1 MGIVKGFIGY
11 FIKYPVAVNIFII
24 GFLLFGF
31 LGYQKMNSSFFPL
44 ADAKTIQITVA
55 YPGASPEEVEEG
67 IVEKIERNLKGI
79 EGIDRVSSI
88 SQENSAT
95 ISIETLSDFDINVI
109 LDEVK
114 NAVDRIASF
123 PNNIEPPVIES
134 VLPTRPAISFIVS
147 GNDIPLRI
155 LKEYAQT
162 IEDDLLRIEGISQ
175 IELSGFPDEE
185 IEVAI
190 SEEKM
195 RGYDLTFEEVAKSVG
210 EANIIL
216 SGGSIKTRDEEFLI
230 RADNKGYMADE
241 LNNIVIKA
249 TIDGSKVYLKDIAE
263 LSDSFEESPDRL
275 FYNGEQAVQID
286 LKNTNSED
294 LIGSVESVKEYI
306 STFNSSHENIQ
317 LKETFNT
324 ADLVQDRISLLLEN
338 ALVGM
343 VLVLL
348 ILSFFLRPTVAFWVA
363 FGLPISFF
371 GMFVLLPNYGVT
383 LNMLSMFGMILVIGI
398 LVDDGI
404 VIAEN
409 IYNRREKGD
418 SPIKAA
424 VLGTIDVL
432 KPILSAIA
440 TTILAFSI
448 FFFLDGQI
456 GDFFEDIALVITLT
470 LLVSLVEALLILPS
484 HLAHSKDMKD
494 INKVSWF
501 NKYGEQLMIYLR
513 DKIYS
518 PLYRISLQNQFL
530 TFSVLFFLFLLTLGA
545 LSGGIIKLTFFPTTA
560 SDQIV
565 ATINTPKGTSEKI
578 TDSIASYVE
587 NQVWLVNE
595 DLGWNEVGETHVQG
609 TIKRLGPSSSSST
622 VTINLSPSETRSIS
636 SVEITDKIRE
646 AVGYQ
651 SLVEKLT
658 FNSGANVGG
667 APISISL
674 QGKDF
679 NEIEEAKN
687 HVLNELR
694 KNPNV
699 KDITDSSP
707 KGIKEIN
714 LKLKENAQLLGLSYS
729 GLMGQVRN
737 AFFGNEVQR
746 VQRGQDEVKIWVR
759 YSKKNRSTVN
769 AINSIEIKT
778 PNGRVPLSQ
787 VATYTIERGETAI
800 NHLDGM
806 REVTI
811 EADVA
816 SPKVSATEIMQDLR
830 TRVTKDIA
838 SKFPEVTVSAEGQN
852 REAMKIARS
861 AASVFP
867 ATLFLIYVVIVFT
880 FRSFSQPFILLALV
894 PFSLIGAAWGHYLH
908 GFSMSILSYLGIIGL
923 IGIVVND
930 GLVFTN
936 KFNAFLKEGLSF
948 DQALYETGRAR
959 FRAIFLTSITT
970 IAGLAPLML
979 ERSLQAQFLIPMAI
993 SIAYGIAVATILT
1006 LFLLPIFLSATNSIK
1021 VAFRQWRTGKKPTR
1035 EEVERAIIEL
1045 KVENVEV

>member
-1 MGIVKGFIGY
+1 
-11 FIKYPVAVNIFII
+11 
-24 GFLLFGF
+24 
-31 LGYQKMNSSFFPL
+31 MNSSFFPL

-55 YPGASPEEVEEG
+55 YPGASPAEVEEG

-79 EGIDRVSSI
+79 GGIDRVSSI
-88 SQENSAT
+88 SQENSAS
-95 ISIETLSDFDINVI
+95 IIIETLSDFDINII

-114 NAVDRIASF
+114 NAVDKIPSF
-123 PNNIEPPVIES
+123 PKTIEPPVIES
-134 VLPTRPAISFIVS
+134 ILPTRAAISFIVT
-147 GNDIPLRI
+147 GKDIPLRI
-155 LKEYAQT
+155 LKAHAQDV
-162 IEDDLLRIEGISQ
+162 EDDLLRNKGISQ

-190 SEEKM
+190 SEERM
-195 RGYDLTFEEVAKSVG
+195 RGYDLTFEEVAQSVS
-210 EANIIL
+210 EANIVL
-216 SGGSIKTRDEEFLI
+216 SGGSIKTEDEEFLI
-230 RADNKGYMADE
+230 RADNKGYMAGE
-241 LNNIVIKA
+241 LKDIVVKSSLN
-249 TIDGSKVYLKDIAE
+249 GSKVYLRDIAI
-263 LSDSFEESPDRL
+263 LRDSFEESPDRL
-275 FYNGEQAVQID
+275 FYNGQQAVQID
-286 LKNTNSED
+286 VKNSNSED
-294 LIGSVESVKEYI
+294 LIGSVETVKEYI
-306 STFNSSHENIQ
+306 SDFNAAHDNIQ
-317 LKETFNT
+317 LTETFNT

-343 VLVLL
+343 VLVLI
-348 ILSFFLRPTVAFWVA
+348 ILSFFLRPTVALWVA

-409 IYNRREKGD
+409 IYSRREKGD
-418 SPIKAA
+418 NPFKAA

-440 TTILAFSI
+440 TTILAFSV

-456 GDFFEDIALVITLT
+456 GDFFEDIAVVITLT
-470 LLVSLVEALLILPS
+470 LLVSLIEALLILPS

-494 INKVSWF
+494 IGKVSKF
-501 NKYGEQLMIYLR
+501 NQYGEQFMTYLR
-513 DKIYS
+513 DKVYS
-518 PLYRISLQNQFL
+518 PVYQKSLQNRFL
-530 TFSVLFFLFLLTLGA
+530 SFSVILFLFLLTLGA
-545 LSGGIIKLTFFPTTA
+545 ISGGLIKLTFFPTNA

-565 ATINTPKGTSEKI
+565 TTINTPKGTSEQI

-587 NQVWLVNE
+587 DKVWEINT
-595 DLGWNEVGETHVQG
+595 DLGSNEVGESHVKA
-609 TIKRLGPSSSSST
+609 TIKRLGPESST
-622 VTINLSPSETRSIS
+622 STVIINLSPSETRSIS
-636 SVEITDKIRE
+636 SVAITDRIRK
-646 AVGYQ
+646 AVGEL

-658 FNSGANVGG
+658 FNSGSNVGG
-667 APISISL
+667 APISMSL
-674 QGKDF
+674 QGKDINKINKAKALVF
-679 NEIEEAKN
+679 EELK
-687 HVLNELR
+687 

-714 LKLKENAQLLGLSYS
+714 LKLKQNAQLLGLSYS
-729 GLMGQVRN
+729 GLMNQVRN

-746 VQRGQDEVKIWVR
+746 IQRGQDEVKIWVR
-759 YSKKNRSTVN
+759 YKRENRSS
-769 AINSIEIKT
+769 INDIGSIEIKT

-811 EADVA
+811 EADIA
-816 SPKVSATEIMQDLR
+816 NPKISSTEIMRDLR
-830 TRVTKDIA
+830 TRVASDIQ
-838 SKFPEVTVSAEGQN
+838 SKYPEVKVTAEGQN
-852 REAMKIARS
+852 REASKIADS
-861 AASVFP
+861 AAAVFP
-867 ATLFLIYVVIVFT
+867 AILFLIYVVIVFA
-880 FRSFSQPFILLALV
+880 FRSFSQPLILLALV

-936 KFNAFLKEGLSF
+936 KFNSFLKEGLPY
-948 DQALYETGRAR
+948 DEALYETGRAR
-959 FRAIFLTSITT
+959 FRAIFLTSVTT

-1006 LFLLPIFLSATNSIK
+1006 LFLLPIFLSVVNDTK
-1021 VAFRQWRTGKKPTR
+1021 VLVRQLRTGKKPTR
-1035 EEVERAIIEL
+1035 EEVERAIKEL

>member
-1 MGIVKGFIGY
+1 MKGFISH
-11 FIKYPVAVNIFII
+11 FIKYPVAVNIFIV
-24 GFLLFGF
+24 GFLIFGF

-44 ADAKTIQITVA
+44 ADAKTIQISIT

-79 EGIDRVSSI
+79 SGIDRVSSI
-88 SQENSAT
+88 SQENNAS
-95 ISIETLSDFDINVI
+95 IIIETLSDFDINII

-114 NAVDRIASF
+114 NAVDRIPSF
-123 PNNIEPPVIES
+123 PNTIEPPVIES
-134 VLPTRPAISFIVS
+134 VLPTRPAISFIIT
-147 GNDIPLRI
+147 GKEIPLRI
-155 LKEYAQT
+155 LKQYAQE

-195 RGYDLTFEEVAKSVG
+195 RSYNLSFEEVAQSVA
-210 EANIIL
+210 EANIIV
-216 SGGSIKTRDEEFLI
+216 SGGSIKTEDEEFLI
-230 RADNKGYMADE
+230 RANNKGYEANE
-241 LNNIVIKA
+241 LKNIVVKS
-249 TIDGSKVYLKDIAE
+249 TIEGSKVYLKDIAI
-263 LSDSFEESPDRL
+263 LKDSFDENPDKI
-275 FYNGEQAVQID
+275 FYNGQQAVQID

-294 LIGSVESVKEYI
+294 LISSVETVKNYI
-306 STFNSSHENIQ
+306 FNFNTSHENIQ

-324 ADLVQDRISLLLEN
+324 ADLVQGRISLLLEN

-343 VLVLL
+343 LLVLI

-371 GMFVLLPNYGVT
+371 GMFILLPNYGVT

-409 IYNRREKGD
+409 IYSRREKGD

-424 VLGTIDVL
+424 VRGTMEVL

-440 TTILAFSI
+440 TTILAFSV

-470 LLVSLVEALLILPS
+470 LSVSLIEALLILPS

-494 INKVSWF
+494 IYKVSRF
-501 NKYGEQLMIYLR
+501 NRYGERFMDYLR
-513 DKIYS
+513 DKVYS
-518 PLYRISLQNQFL
+518 PLYKKSLQNKFL
-530 TFSVLFFLFLLTLGA
+530 SFSILLFLFLLTLGA
-545 LSGGIIKLTFFPTTA
+545 LSGGIIKLTFFPTNA
-560 SDQIV
+560 SDQIIT
-565 ATINTPKGTSEKI
+565 TINTAKGTSERI

-587 NQVWLVNE
+587 DKVWEINE
-595 DLGWNEVGETHVQG
+595 KLPNNEIGGSHVIG
-609 TIKRLGPSSSSST
+609 TIKRVGPTGSSSSI
-622 VTINLSPSETRSIS
+622 TINLSPSETRTIS
-636 SVEITDKIRE
+636 SVEITNEIRK
-646 AVGYQ
+646 AVGT
-651 SLVEKLT
+651 LPILEKLS

-674 QGKDF
+674 QGKDIDKINRAKEMVF
-679 NEIEEAKN
+679 EELKKN
-687 HVLNELR
+687 
-694 KNPNV
+694 KNV

-714 LKLKENAQLLGLSYS
+714 LKLKENAQLLGLSFS
-729 GLMGQVRN
+729 GFMGQVRN

-746 VQRGQDEVKIWVR
+746 IQRGQDEVKIWVR
-759 YSKKNRSTVN
+759 YNRENRS
-769 AINSIEIKT
+769 AISDINNIEIKT
-778 PNGRVPLSQ
+778 QGGRVPLSQ
-787 VATYTIERGETAI
+787 VATYSIGRGETAI
-800 NHLDGM
+800 NHLDGI

-816 SPKVSATEIMQDLR
+816 NPKVSSTEIMADLR
-830 TRVTKDIA
+830 SRVA
-838 SKFPEVTVSAEGQN
+838 SEIESTYPGVAVSAEGQN
-852 REAMKIARS
+852 REANKIADS
-861 AASVFP
+861 AAAVFP
-867 ATLFLIYVVIVFT
+867 AVLFLIYVVIVFT
-880 FRSFSQPFILLALV
+880 FRSFSQPFILLALI
-894 PFSLIGAAWGHYLH
+894 PFSIIGVAWGHYLH

-936 KFNAFLKEGLSF
+936 KFNTFLKEGLPF
-948 DQALYETGRAR
+948 NEALYETGRAR

-1006 LFLLPIFLSATNSIK
+1006 LFLLPIFLSAVNGLK
-1021 VAFRQWRTGKKPTR
+1021 VIAKQLATGKKPTQ
-1035 EEVERAIIEL
+1035 EEVERAIKEL

>member
-1 MGIVKGFIGY
+1 MKAFIGY
-11 FIKYPVAVNIFII
+11 FIKYPVAVNIFIV

-67 IVEKIERNLKGI
+67 IVDKIERNLKCI
-79 EGIDRVSSI
+79 AGIDRVSSI
-88 SQENSAT
+88 SQENSASV
-95 ISIETLSDFDINVI
+95 IIETLSDFDINII

-114 NAVDRIASF
+114 NAVDRIPSF
-123 PNNIEPPVIES
+123 PKTIEPPVIETI
-134 VLPTRPAISFIVS
+134 LPTRPAISFIIT
-147 GNDIPLRI
+147 GKDIPLRI
-155 LKEYAQT
+155 LKNYAQD

-175 IELSGFPDEE
+175 IELSGFPNEE
-185 IEVAI
+185 IVVAI

-195 RGYDLTFEEVAKSVG
+195 RSYDLTFEDVAKSVG
-210 EANIIL
+210 EANIVL
-216 SGGSIKTRDEEFLI
+216 SGGSIKTPDEEFLI
-230 RADNKGYMADE
+230 RADNKGYMANE
-241 LNNIVIKA
+241 LNTVVVKSSLE
-249 TIDGSKVYLKDIAE
+249 GSKIYLKDLAE
-263 LSDSFEESPDRL
+263 LTDSFEESPDKL
-275 FYNGEQAVQID
+275 FYNGEQAIQID

-294 LIGSVESVKEYI
+294 LIGSVEMVKQYI
-306 STFNSSHENIQ
+306 SNFNAAHDNIQ

-343 VLVLL
+343 VLVLI
-348 ILSFFLRPTVAFWVA
+348 ILSFFLRPTVALWVA

-409 IYNRREKGD
+409 IYSRREQGD
-418 SPIKAA
+418 TPIRAA

-440 TTILAFSI
+440 TTILAFSV

-456 GDFFEDIALVITLT
+456 GDFFGDIALVITLT
-470 LLVSLVEALLILPS
+470 LLVSLIEALLILPS
-484 HLAHSKDMKD
+484 HLAHSKDMRD
-494 INKVSWF
+494 IHKVSRF
-501 NKYGEQLMIYLR
+501 NQYGEQFMTYLR
-513 DKIYS
+513 DRVYS
-518 PLYRISLQNQFL
+518 PLYRISLQNKFL
-530 TFSVLFFLFLLTLGA
+530 SFSILLFFFLLTLGA
-545 LSGGIIKLTFFPTTA
+545 LSGGIIKLTFFPTNA

-565 ATINTPKGTSEKI
+565 TTINTPKGTSEQI
-578 TDSIASYVE
+578 TDSIATFVE
-587 NQVWLVNE
+587 NKVWQVNKALGSNE
-595 DLGWNEVGETHVQG
+595 IGEPHVKG
-609 TIKRLGPSSSSST
+609 TIKRVGPVSSSST
-622 VTINLSPSETRSIS
+622 IIVNLSPSETRSIS
-636 SVEITDKIRE
+636 SVEITDMIRE
-646 AVGYQ
+646 AVGHQ
-651 SLVEKLT
+651 PMVEKLT

-674 QGKDF
+674 QGKD
-679 NEIEEAKN
+679 IEKIEKAKEMVFEELAKN
-687 HVLNELR
+687 Q
-694 KNPNV
+694 NV

-729 GLMGQVRN
+729 GLMAQVRN

-746 VQRGQDEVKIWVR
+746 IQRGQDEVKVWVR
-759 YSKKNRSTVN
+759 YKKENRSMVN
-769 AINSIEIKT
+769 DINSIEIKT
-778 PNGRVPLSQ
+778 ANGRVPLSQ

-800 NHLDGM
+800 NHLDGI

-816 SPKVSATEIMQDLR
+816 NPKVSSTEIMQDLR
-830 TRVTKDIA
+830 TRVAEDIA
-838 SKFPEVTVSAEGQN
+838 AKYPEVTVSAEGQN
-852 REAMKIARS
+852 REATKIADS
-861 AASVFP
+861 AAAIFP
-867 ATLFLIYVVIVFT
+867 AILFLIYVVIVFT
-880 FRSFSQPFILLALV
+880 FRSFSQPFILLTLV

-936 KFNAFLKEGLSF
+936 KFNSFLKEGLPF
-948 DQALYETGRAR
+948 DEALYQTGRAR

-970 IAGLAPLML
+970 VAGLAPLML

-993 SIAYGIAVATILT
+993 SIAYGIAVATVLT
-1006 LFLLPIFLSATNSIK
+1006 LFLLPIFLSAVNNMK
-1021 VAFRQWRTGKKPTR
+1021 VIFKQLTTGKRPTR
-1035 EEVERAIIEL
+1035 EEVERAIKEL
-1045 KVENVEV
+1045 KVEDVKI

>member
-1 MGIVKGFIGY
+1 MKRFIGY
-11 FIKYPVAVNIFII
+11 FIKYPVAVNIFIV
-24 GFLLFGF
+24 GFLIFGF
-31 LGYQKMNSSFFPL
+31 LGYQRMNSSFFPL
-44 ADAKTIQITVA
+44 ADARTIQITVA

-79 EGIDRVSSI
+79 SGIDRVSSV
-88 SQENSAT
+88 SQENSAS
-95 ISIETLSDFDINVI
+95 IIIETLSDFDINVI

-114 NAVDRIASF
+114 NAVDRIPSF
-123 PNNIEPPVIES
+123 PKTIEPPVIES
-134 VLPTRPAISFIVS
+134 VLPTRPAISFIVT
-147 GNDIPLRI
+147 GDDIPLRI
-155 LKEYAQT
+155 LKKYAQE
-162 IEDDLLRIEGISQ
+162 IEDDLLRMEGISQ
-175 IELSGFPDEE
+175 VTLNGFPEEE

-190 SEEKM
+190 AEEKM
-195 RGYDLTFEEVAKSVG
+195 RGYDLTFEEVAQSVA

-216 SGGSIKTRDEEFLI
+216 SGGAIKTIDEEFLI
-230 RADNKGYMADE
+230 RADNKGYIASE
-241 LNNIVIKA
+241 LQDIVVKS
-249 TIDGSKVYLKDIAE
+249 TIAGSKVYLRDIAS
-263 LSDSFEESPDRL
+263 LKDSFDENPDAI
-275 FYNGEQAVQID
+275 FYNGEQAIQID

-294 LIGSVESVKEYI
+294 LIGSVAAVKEYI
-306 STFNSSHENIQ
+306 ADFNSQHDNIR

-343 VLVLL
+343 LLVLI

-371 GMFVLLPNYGVT
+371 GMFILLPNYGVT

-409 IYNRREKGD
+409 IYSRAEQGD

-424 VLGTIDVL
+424 VMGTIEVL

-470 LLVSLVEALLILPS
+470 LLVSLIEALLILPS
-484 HLAHSKDMKD
+484 HLAHSRDLKD
-494 INKVSWF
+494 INKLSRF
-501 NKYGEQLMIYLR
+501 NTYGERFMDYLR
-513 DKIYS
+513 DRIYS
-518 PLYRISLQNQFL
+518 PLYKKTLQNKFL
-530 TFSVLFFLFLLTLGA
+530 SFSILLFLFLVTLGA
-545 LSGGIIKLTFFPTTA
+545 ISSGIIKLTFFPTNA

-565 ATINTPKGTSEKI
+565 ASIDAPKGTSERI
-578 TDSIASYVE
+578 TDSLASFVE
-587 NQVWLVNE
+587 DKVWKVNR
-595 DLGWNEVGETHVQG
+595 DLGPNEVGDSHITG
-609 TIKRLGPSSSSST
+609 TIKRLGPTSSSSSIT
-622 VTINLSPSETRSIS
+622 VNLSPSETRSIS
-636 SVEITDKIRE
+636 SVQITDRIRE
-646 AVGYQ
+646 AVGNQ
-651 SLVEKLT
+651 AMVEKIT

-667 APISISL
+667 APISVSL
-674 QGKDF
+674 QGTD
-679 NEIEEAKN
+679 IEKINGAKEM
-687 HVLNELR
+687 VFRELK

-729 GLMGQVRN
+729 SLMGQVRN
-737 AFFGNEVQR
+737 AFYGNEVQR

-759 YSKKNRSTVN
+759 YQKENRST
-769 AINSIEIKT
+769 INDISTIEIKT
-778 PNGRVPLSQ
+778 AKGRVPLSQ

-800 NHLDGM
+800 NHLDGL

-811 EADVA
+811 EADIA
-816 SPKVSATEIMQDLR
+816 NPKVSTTEIMQDLS
-830 TRVTKDIA
+830 TRVAKGIA
-838 SKFPEVTVSAEGQN
+838 SKYPEVTLSTEGQN
-852 REAMKIARS
+852 REATKITDS
-861 AASVFP
+861 VAAIFP
-867 ATLFLIYVVIVFT
+867 GILFLIYVVIVFA
-880 FRSFSQPFILLALV
+880 FRSFSQPFVLLALV
-894 PFSLIGAAWGHYLH
+894 PFSLIGVAWGHYLH

-936 KFNAFLKEGLSF
+936 KFNSFLKAGLPF
-948 DQALYETGRAR
+948 NEALYETGRAR

-993 SIAYGIAVATILT
+993 SIAYGIAVATVLT
-1006 LFLLPIFLSATNSIK
+1006 LFLLPIFLSTVNGLK
-1021 VAFRQWRTGKKPTR
+1021 VSLKQLTTGKKPTR
-1035 EEVERAIIEL
+1035 EEVERAIKEL